1 METLDVGPR
10 TTPVTLGVRRTKR
23 RSFTPTPFTT
33 VISCGAEG
41 ALVASSQPGAA
52 ITEYVPS
59 ESFAK
64 AKAALLS
71 EYVVLLL

>member
-23 RSFTPTPFTT
+23 KSLTPVPFAIVT
-33 VISCGAEG
+33 CCAADG

-52 ITEYVPS
+52 ITEYVPM
-59 ESFAK
+59 EI
-64 AKAALLS
+64 
-71 EYVVLLL
+71 